1 MTHMGGYVCFAGGRV
16 STVDLQV
23 VEGRCYVIQM
33 YASQLGVVV
42 VAWIQE

>member
-1 MTHMGGYVCFAGGRV
+1 MTHMGGYVCFAGGR
-16 STVDLQV
+16 VDLQV